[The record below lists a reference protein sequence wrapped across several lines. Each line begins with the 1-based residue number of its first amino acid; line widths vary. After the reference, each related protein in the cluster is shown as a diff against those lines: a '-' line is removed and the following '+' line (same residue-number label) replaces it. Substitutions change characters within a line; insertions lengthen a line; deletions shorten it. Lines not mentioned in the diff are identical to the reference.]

1 MSNVVLLNQGV
12 RTYTLKPIV
21 RFDKVK
27 LADGTETTRE
37 VVVKQRMLPPGGSI
51 ETLDDAEATL
61 YLGYRDIRDAANVVP
76 ANSERIKSM
85 ESEIERLKADNARL
99 QAASEPPKTEEAPAP
114 EAAPSKKK
122 GK

>member
-37 VVVKQRMLPPGGSI
+37 VVVKQRVLPPGGSI

-85 ESEIERLKADNARL
+85 EAEIERLKADNARL
-99 QAASEPPKTEEAPAP
+99 EAAQTPKTEEAPTA